1 MSNRRL
7 PNRGVRDAEEES
19 VVVDAKVKGVAG
31 ASAGAVAGVSDH
43 RAAQTGHAAAP
54 ETQRRW
60 KVWAHS
66 DVNTACQRPMMRRQ
80 ASHSLAHIYSLE
92 TRSVET
98 KTTRGRGGNAKGF
111 LLLFRV
117 RSWVGSC
124 GSAAGTVVADRRAPE
139 AFLTNSVYPP
149 PTRPYRRGSCSSSL
163 FSSTAVQ
170 RQSAMHAAWQ
180 SDALVTLPSTAYGM
194 SGSGS
199 NLLRLRRR
207 RRTQPPARQQQAARP
222 ALRHGPQVGCRPPP
236 QGRPWLPP
244 GRARAL
250 PAPTGTSR
258 PPRHG
263 ALLGNLCEE
272 FVFFFLKFVNNL
284 IYIFMISAIL
294 RNNL

>member
-1 MSNRRL
+1 
-7 PNRGVRDAEEES
+7 
-19 VVVDAKVKGVAG
+19 VAG

-180 SDALVTLPSTAYGM
+180 WDALVTLPSTAYGM

-199 NLLRLRRR
+199 NLLASGDGAAHSPRPDSNRQPGRPSATAPR
-207 RRTQPPARQQQAARP
+207 SDVGRHPKAGRGSPQAESARCRTRP
-222 ALRHGPQVGCRPPP
+222 APAGPHGMVLCS
-236 QGRPWLPP
+236 
-244 GRARAL
+244 AICVK
-250 PAPTGTSR
+250 
-258 PPRHG
+258 
-263 ALLGNLCEE
+263 NLY
-272 FVFFFLKFVNNL
+272 FFF
-284 IYIFMISAIL
+284 
-294 RNNL
+294 